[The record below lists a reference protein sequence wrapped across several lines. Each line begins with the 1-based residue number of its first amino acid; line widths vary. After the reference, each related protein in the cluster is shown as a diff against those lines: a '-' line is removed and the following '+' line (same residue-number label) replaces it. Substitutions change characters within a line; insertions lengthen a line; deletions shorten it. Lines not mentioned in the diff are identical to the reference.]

1 MSDDKD
7 AVCRE
12 VVEKLKQTRKYRWTC
27 DATLRRVAAWAAARH
42 DAPKAALKSAK
53 RKLHQVYGAYVTP
66 GDLERIERLID
77 AIPAGATE
85 EALGAACRAI
95 LECHASTRERL
106 PILEEAYLV
115 LADATGPLTRVLDV
129 ACGLNPFA
137 LPWLDLPRDA
147 VYLAND
153 IDSRLV
159 AAVNRF
165 LARLGRAPTAECRDV
180 LVDPPD
186 MEVDVALLLKTAPCL
201 ERQEKGAVLRLLR
214 RLRARHVVVSFPL
227 QSLGGRNKGM
237 AGHYGRFMEG
247 LLGELGVMARQ
258 LEFATEVFYV
268 FRSP

>member
-12 VVEKLKQTRKYRWTC
+12 VVEKLKQTRKYSWTC
-27 DATLRRVAAWAAARH
+27 DATLQRVAAWAAARH
-42 DAPKAALKSAK
+42 PSAKQALKAAK
-53 RKLHQVYGAYVTP
+53 RKLHQVYGAYVSP
-66 GDLERIERLID
+66 ADLERVERLVN
-77 AIPAGATE
+77 AIPAGITE
-85 EALGAACRAI
+85 DALGAACRRI
-95 LECHASTRERL
+95 LACHASTRERL

-186 MEVDVALLLKTAPCL
+186 MEVDLALLLKTAPCL

-227 QSLGGRNKGM
+227 QSLGGRNKDM
-237 AGHYGRFMEG
+237 RRHYGRFMDG
-247 LLGELGVMARQ
+247 LLDELGVMARQ

-268 FRSP
+268 FRCP